1 MDLNAYFSFT
11 QVNQNGQ
18 KMTDGDPIKFRILH
32 LPAMA
37 IVAGKWKKV
46 PETIKIIIYGDYEIC
61 GFWPNIPYCMLDPN
75 ILR

>member
-1 MDLNAYFSFT
+1 MDLKTFFT
-11 QVNQNGQ
+11 KVKQNG
-18 KMTDGDPIKFRILH
+18 KNMIGDVPIKFRILH

-46 PETIKIIIYGDYEIC
+46 PETIKIIIYGDYEIR